1 MHPKIEQIIQ
11 KSKERADALSESNTY
26 TRHNDIRDIFES
38 IGLARSR
45 GHIPIIAEVK
55 PASPTGKFADVNPE
69 MASQIACDMEN
80 AGAVALSVL
89 TEPCYFEGSIENL
102 ESARKHTSIP
112 VLRKDFIVD
121 KNQMYQ
127 ANSDV
132 ILLIAGILG
141 KRLPEF
147 IEIARRRN
155 IEPLV
160 EVHNK
165 KELDYALECD
175 TILIGLNNRSF
186 ETLEI
191 DLETAEKLIPLVKEH
206 DRKYNQQHLIIGES
220 GVKSTDD
227 AARMIKAGAD
237 ALLVGTYLMEGNLKE
252 KMKQLIEANKNQE
265 IV

>member
-121 KNQMYQ
+121 KNQMHE
-127 ANSDV
+127 ASSDV

-175 TILIGLNNRSF
+175 TILIGINNRSF

>member
-11 KSKERADALSESNTY
+11 KSKERADALSESNIR
-26 TRHNDIRDIFES
+26 TRCNDRRDIFES
-38 IGLARSR
+38 IGLVCKR
-45 GHIPIIAEVK
+45 GDIPIIAEVK
-55 PASPTGKFADVNPE
+55 PASPTGKFADVNPK

-102 ESARKHTSIP
+102 ENARKHTSIP

-121 KNQMYQ
+121 KSQMHE

-132 ILLIAGILG
+132 ILLIAGVLG

-147 IEIARRRN
+147 IEIARRSN

-160 EVHNK
+160 EVHNE
-165 KELDYALECD
+165 KELEYVLECE
-175 TILIGLNNRSF
+175 TNLIGINNRSF

-206 DRKYNQQHLIIGES
+206 DHKYNQKHLIIGES
-220 GVKSTDD
+220 GIKGTDD
-227 AARMIKAGAD
+227 ARRMIKAGAD

-252 KMKQLIEANKNQE
+252 KMKQLIKANNNKE

>member
-252 KMKQLIEANKNQE
+252 KMKQLIEANKKQE